1 MRRLGR
7 TTARAKLRRRLRL
20 LRKARARGGTGHC
33 AGPFRFGQD
42 LQTER
47 PPTRAALKLV
57 LGRIHPYHTANPHR
71 SRRQGDRITIPFA
84 AVHESAFGTKRTLPT
99 EFQCPLL
106 GVRRSAD
113 GRPAGRAE
121 SLRGDDPAFV
131 VALSDVRFRGE
142 SGHHVFSMPFRVR
155 RPARAS
161 RPCRC
166 GCRHTNRAHC
176 RSGRSGPAR
185 AAASD

>member
-20 LRKARARGGTGHC
+20 LRKARARGGPG

-113 GRPAGRAE
+113 GRPAGRGE
-121 SLRGDDPAFV
+121 SLRGDDPAEQHAFV
-131 VALSDVRFRGE
+131 YRAGVR
-142 SGHHVFSMPFRVR
+142 P
-155 RPARAS
+155 
-161 RPCRC
+161 
-166 GCRHTNRAHC
+166 
-176 RSGRSGPAR
+176 GRSSGLRKVELFLNLKTAKALGYRPVTPVGPR
-185 AAASD
+185 